1 MSDYQF
7 DTKCIQS
14 GYHPGNAEPRT
25 LPIYQSTTYKYDNAD
40 TLGQLFDL
48 KAEGHM
54 YSRISNPTLAAVEEK
69 LADLE
74 GGVGAML
81 VSSGQS
87 ANLLAV
93 FNICSAGQNLVAMNN
108 VYGGTINLLSVTM
121 ARMGI
126 EARYANDRMTDEQVE
141 ALFDENT
148 RLFFGET
155 INNPALTVFDI
166 SRYAAIAHRHGV
178 PLVVDNT
185 FATPLLCRPFEF
197 GADMFTHSTSIYMDG
212 HANVLG
218 GVVIDSGK
226 FDWEAS
232 GKFPELTTP
241 DESYHGVVY
250 TKQFGRAAYV
260 TKARVQL
267 LRDFGCTMAPI
278 AAYLLNLGL
287 ESMPLRVRK
296 HSENALQVARFLET
310 QPQVLWVHY
319 PKLESS
325 PSHAL
330 AEKYLPLGASG
341 VVSFG
346 VKGGR
351 EAAMKL
357 MNSLRL
363 AQIVVHVADARTC
376 VLHPASTT
384 HRQLTDQQLKDCG
397 IGPEFIRFSVGIE
410 DVSDIIADLQ
420 QALAQLDK

>member
-1 MSDYQF
+1 MSSYEF

-14 GYHPGNAEPRT
+14 GYHPGNGEPRT
-25 LPIYQSTTYKYDNAD
+25 LPIYQSTTYKFDNAD

-93 FNICSAGQNLVAMNN
+93 FNICSAGQNLIAMNN
-108 VYGGTINLLSVTM
+108 IYGGTINLLSVTL

-126 EARYANDRMTDEQVE
+126 EVRYIHDRMTDDEVD
-141 ALFDENT
+141 ALFDDKT
-148 RLFFGET
+148 RLVFGET
-155 INNPALTVFDI
+155 ITNPALTVLDI
-166 SRYAAIAHRHGV
+166 SRYASIAHRHGV
-178 PLVVDNT
+178 PLIVDNT

-197 GADMFTHSTSIYMDG
+197 GADIVTHSTSKYMDG

-218 GVVIDSGK
+218 GVVIDSGN
-226 FDWEAS
+226 FDWDSS

-250 TKQFGRAAYV
+250 TKQFGKAAYV

-267 LRDFGCTMAPI
+267 LRDFGCTMAPV

-287 ESMPLRVRK
+287 ESMPLRVRR
-296 HSENALQVARFLET
+296 HSENALAVAEFLEK
-310 QPQVLWVHY
+310 QPQVLWVNY
-319 PKLESS
+319 PRLKSS
-325 PSHAL
+325 SYYHL

-384 HRQLTDQQLKDCG
+384 HRQLTDQQLKDSG

-410 DVSDIIADLQ
+410 DVRDILADLQ
-420 QALAQLDK
+420 QALGQLD